1 MITDK
6 LLTAAETMQL
16 LDLAKRGLSLGN
28 SDGAAS
34 ILDLHSGALS
44 KGTEFVNIYKL
55 KETKD
60 IFKKSDFTIYR

>member
-1 MITDK
+1 MVTDK
-6 LLTAAETMQL
+6 LLTAAEANQI

-28 SDGAAS
+28 TDSAAS
-34 ILDLHSGALS
+34 ILDLHTGALS

-55 KETKD
+55 KEAKD